1 MTQSVTVRGL
11 GAARSGPTR
20 VTAGSLLK
28 ALREA
33 SLAPAATR
41 GGGAVIEKDS
51 DDAPEASAAVFSFE
65 VTPARIQ

>member
-1 MTQSVTVRGL
+1 MNVGAIMTQSV
-11 GAARSGPTR
+11 AA
-20 VTAGSLLK
+20 
-28 ALREA
+28 
-33 SLAPAATR
+33 R